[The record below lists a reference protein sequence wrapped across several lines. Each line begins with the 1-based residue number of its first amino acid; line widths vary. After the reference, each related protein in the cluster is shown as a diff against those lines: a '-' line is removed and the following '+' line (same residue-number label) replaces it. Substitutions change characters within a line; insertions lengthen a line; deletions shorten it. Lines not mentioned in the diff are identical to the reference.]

1 MRRIDAR
8 RVRVVTVWTLLG
20 LLAGACRGG
29 PLEPGDA
36 LGTVRL
42 TATGA
47 VSVSG
52 PGFATVHLLP
62 LGGTTRMQIVLS
74 PAPATSGI
82 TSWQV
87 TVDNDS
93 GRLPVGTYPLLR
105 PSASNPTAT
114 VYYTTG
120 GPLTIYHAT
129 AGDLVIT
136 ASSPWAVRGSVH
148 FTATEAGGAGTVS
161 VEAVFNASCTP
172 GMACQ

>member
-1 MRRIDAR
+1 M
-8 RVRVVTVWTLLG
+8 VTVWTLLG
-20 LLAGACRGG
+20 LLTGACRGG

-62 LGGTTRMQIVLS
+62 
-74 PAPATSGI
+74 
-82 TSWQV
+82 
-87 TVDNDS
+87 
-93 GRLPVGTYPLLR
+93 
-105 PSASNPTAT
+105 
-114 VYYTTG
+114 
-120 GPLTIYHAT
+120 
-129 AGDLVIT
+129 
-136 ASSPWAVRGSVH
+136 PWAVRGSVH